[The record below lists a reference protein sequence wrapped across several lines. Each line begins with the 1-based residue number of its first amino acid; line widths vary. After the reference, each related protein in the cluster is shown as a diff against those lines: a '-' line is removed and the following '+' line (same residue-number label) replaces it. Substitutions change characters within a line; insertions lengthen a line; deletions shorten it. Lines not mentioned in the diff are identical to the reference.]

1 MSISK
6 AEVVNIEDHL
16 DSSDARLL
24 ESLRRHGG
32 EGAQVAV
39 VLGSGLG
46 GFAEAL
52 DNPKSIPYGE
62 LDGMPESRVPGHSG
76 RLLLGEL
83 DGVKLIV
90 QQGRVHLYEG
100 CPARTV
106 SRAVR
111 AFAGLGCGAC
121 LLTNA
126 AGGLVPEWGPGT
138 LMRITDQINYQ
149 GQSSLQNF
157 ERSGTSPYDSELG
170 SRLDQAAQAQG
181 MELKSGVYCSVTGPS
196 YETPAEIRMLRW
208 MGAHA
213 VGMSTAIEASA
224 ASAAGMRVVGVSCI
238 TNHAAG
244 ISQSPLSHDEVIAA
258 GAEAAGRFEALLRC
272 AISIFRDS

>member
-1 MSISK
+1 MPIYK
-6 AEVVNIEDHL
+6 DEVVNIEDHL
-16 DSSDARLL
+16 DSADARLL
-24 ESLRRHGG
+24 ESLRRYGG
-32 EGAQVAV
+32 EEAEVAV

-52 DNPKSIPYGE
+52 ENATSIPYEE

-76 RLLLGEL
+76 RMLLGEL

-111 AFAGLGCGAC
+111 AFAGLGCRTC

-126 AGGLVPEWGPGT
+126 AGGLVPEWDPGT

-149 GQSSLQNF
+149 GQTSLRSF
-157 ERSGTSPYDSELG
+157 ERSGSSPYDPELG
-170 SRLDQAAQAQG
+170 ARLDQAAQAEG
-181 MELKSGVYCSVTGPS
+181 IELKSGVYCAVTGPS

-208 MGAHA
+208 MGAQA

-224 ASAAGMRVVGVSCI
+224 ASAAGMGVVGVSCI

-244 ISQSPLSHDEVIAA
+244 ISLSPLSHEEVIQA
-258 GAEAAGRFEALLRC
+258 GAEAADRFEALLRC
-272 AISIFRDS
+272 AIASFGDL